1 MYWSGRVRPPGTTL
15 PLPPAGSSEILERRP
30 RGEAV
35 SGGNAVV
42 FLRFGFVPLVLM
54 ALWLY
59 AIFDVIATDESLMRN
74 LPKPVWLLIVI
85 FLPDVGSL
93 AWLLLGRPLYAGW
106 RPGDTTRRTPRRVI
120 GPEDRDDFPTSYPP
134 PGPRRPVESRE
145 NELAAWEER
154 LRRREEEL
162 RRREDGDGQDP
173 KPED

>member
-1 MYWSGRVRPPGTTL
+1 M
-15 PLPPAGSSEILERRP
+15 
-30 RGEAV
+30 
-35 SGGNAVV
+35 V
-42 FLRFGFVPLVLM
+42 FLRFGFVPLVLL

-59 AIFDVIATDESLMRN
+59 AIFDVIATDEALMRN

-106 RPGDTTRRTPRRVI
+106 RPGDTTRRAPRRVI
-120 GPEDRDDFPTSYPP
+120 GPEDRDDFPTSNPRPAPP
-134 PGPRRPVESRE
+134 RPLESKE

-162 RRREDGDGQDP
+162 RRRQEDDGEDP
-173 KPED
+173 APAT